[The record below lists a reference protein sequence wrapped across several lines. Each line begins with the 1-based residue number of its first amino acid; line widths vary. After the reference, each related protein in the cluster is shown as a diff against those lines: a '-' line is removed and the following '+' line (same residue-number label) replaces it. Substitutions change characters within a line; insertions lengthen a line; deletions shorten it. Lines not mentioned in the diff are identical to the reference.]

1 MNKTI
6 LTKPYTLIF
15 SVLISL
21 IMVSCTK
28 EPDTIGLDVQPPSD
42 HLGTN
47 FTDTTQIIA
56 YSMLEDSIVTSSL
69 SQNVVGWVND
79 PYFGT
84 MSAGF
89 ATQFNL
95 PSRDV
100 HFDNNPVLD
109 SVVLVVGYRGFYGDT
124 TSGVNFKVYELSED
138 IYDDSSYYQNTNYP
152 VYPKPLNYN
161 PSLYYTTQIST
172 PVISPTD
179 TTGAQFRIR
188 LSTRW
193 GQTKIFNKSGQSEI
207 SSNEQFKAYF
217 KGLFITAEDARG
229 LGHLVY
235 LGINKST
242 TSGIYFYY
250 HNDNETAQE
259 FRLLVEDDCA
269 RANQYNHRN
278 YSNASVQIRNQVLNH
293 DLSLGAN
300 QLYLHPGGGINTYVK
315 FPTVR
320 EQFKNRRVVIN
331 RAELVITNLI
341 PNMKG
346 FYVPAQITMAANSS
360 TGTYLFL
367 PDDAITEGSDY
378 FGGIYN
384 SSTNEYRFRIT
395 RYIQHLINS
404 TDEDYGL
411 TMFIS
416 GRAIYGNRLIF
427 AGYHPNISLSKNKP
441 FRLELSYT
449 YLD

>member
-1 MNKTI
+1 LNKTI

-21 IMVSCTK
+21 ILVSCTK
-28 EPDTIGLDVQPPSD
+28 EPESIGLDVQPPSD
-42 HLGTN
+42 RLGTN
-47 FTDTTQIIA
+47 FTDTTHIIA
-56 YSMLEDSIVTSSL
+56 YSVLEDSIVTSAL
-69 SQNVVGWVND
+69 SQNVVGYVND

-89 ATQFNL
+89 VTQFNL

-109 SVVLVVGYRGFYGDT
+109 SVVLVVGYRGLYGDT
-124 TSGVNFKVYELSED
+124 TSGVNFKVYELSQD
-138 IYDDSSYYQNTNYP
+138 IYKDSTYYQNSTYS
-152 VYPKPLNYN
+152 VYSKPLNYN
-161 PSLYYTTQIST
+161 PSQYHTTQIST

-193 GQTKIFNKSGQSEI
+193 GQTKIFNKSNQPEI
-207 SSNEQFKAYF
+207 SSNDLFKAYF
-217 KGLFITAEDARG
+217 KGLYITAEDARG

-242 TSGIYFYY
+242 TSGVYFYY
-250 HNDNETAQE
+250 HNDSETSQV
-259 FRLLVEDDCA
+259 FRILVEDDCA

-278 YSNASVQIRNQVLNH
+278 YSTASIQIRNQVINH
-293 DLSLGAN
+293 DTSLGAN

-346 FYVPAQITMAANSS
+346 FYVPAQITLVANSS

-367 PDDAITEGSDY
+367 PDDAFTEGSDY

-384 SSTNEYRFRIT
+384 STTNEYRFRIT

-411 TMFIS
+411 TMLVS
-416 GRAIYGNRLIF
+416 GRAVFGNRLIF

>member
-1 MNKTI
+1 LNKTN
-6 LTKPYTLIF
+6 LNKSYTLLI

-21 IMVSCTK
+21 IIVSCTK
-28 EPDTIGLDVQPPSD
+28 EPDSIGLDVQPPSD
-42 HLGTN
+42 RLGTN

-56 YSMLEDSIVTSSL
+56 YSILEDKIVTSAL

-109 SVVLVVGYRGFYGDT
+109 SVVLVIGYRGFYGDT
-124 TSGVNFKVYELSED
+124 TAGVNFKVYELSED
-138 IYDDSSYYQNTNYP
+138 LNDDSTYYQYTSYAT
-152 VYPKPLNYN
+152 YQKPINYN
-161 PSLYYTTQIST
+161 SSLYYTTQTST
-172 PVISPTD
+172 PVVSATD
-179 TTGAQFRIR
+179 TTGPQFRIR
-188 LSTRW
+188 LSNRW
-193 GQTKIFNKSGQSEI
+193 GQAKIFDKSGQPEI
-207 SSNEQFKAYF
+207 AGNDAFKAYF
-217 KGLFITAEDARG
+217 KGLFITADDARG

-242 TSGIYFYY
+242 TSGVYFYY
-250 HNDNETAQE
+250 HNDTETSQT

-269 RANQYNHRN
+269 RANQFNHRN
-278 YSNASVQIRNQVLNH
+278 YSNASAQIRNQVINH
-293 DLSLGAN
+293 DTALGAN

-315 FPTVR
+315 FPKVR

-346 FYVPAQITMAANSS
+346 FYVPLQITMAANSS

-367 PDDAITEGSDY
+367 PDDAITEGADY
-378 FGGIYN
+378 FGGVY
-384 SSTNEYRFRIT
+384 SSTTNEYRFRIT

-404 TDEDYGL
+404 TDDDYGL

-427 AGYHPNISLSKNKP
+427 AGYHPNISLSKSKP